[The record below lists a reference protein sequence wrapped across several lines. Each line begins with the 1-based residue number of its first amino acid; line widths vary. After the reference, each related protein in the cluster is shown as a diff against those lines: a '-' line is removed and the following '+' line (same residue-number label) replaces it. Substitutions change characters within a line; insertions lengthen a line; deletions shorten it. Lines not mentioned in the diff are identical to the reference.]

1 MIKAMVAIVGRPN
14 VGKSTL
20 FNRMVG
26 EQLAIV
32 DSTPGTTRDRL
43 FAEAEWNG
51 VEFNVMDTGGLD
63 PSMGGKEPLSIGS
76 ADYIDQIRY
85 QAEMAVGQAELVLF
99 VVDAASGLTPVDKEV
114 AQILRSKQKKRNG
127 ELFPPILLV
136 VNKADNQ
143 VFRNNASQFFEL
155 GMGEPQVVSAIHGTG
170 TGDFLDKLVELLPV
184 TPESTPDE
192 SIKIAIVGKTN
203 AGKSSLLNKILGEER
218 TLVSPIPGT
227 TRDAVDTYYEHQG
240 IPITLIDTAGIRRRG
255 KITPGVEKFS
265 VIRSIR
271 AIDRSNVVI
280 LVIDANAGI
289 TSQDTHIAGYIL
301 DAMKSTLVVVN
312 KWDTIEKDE
321 DTFVEFSQH
330 VRKELN
336 FMSYVPLVFISAK
349 TGKRVDHVIPTA
361 LQVHEARLKRIE
373 TNKLNQILLSAQDL
387 HPAPS
392 KSGRSL
398 KIYYGTQVKSD
409 PPTFL
414 LFVNDPDLAHFTYR
428 RFLENKIRDK
438 YPYLGTPIQIVFKP
452 RRKTES

>member
-1 MIKAMVAIVGRPN
+1 
-14 VGKSTL
+14 
-20 FNRMVG
+20 
-26 EQLAIV
+26 
-32 DSTPGTTRDRL
+32 
-43 FAEAEWNG
+43 
-51 VEFNVMDTGGLD
+51 
-63 PSMGGKEPLSIGS
+63 
-76 ADYIDQIRY
+76 
-85 QAEMAVGQAELVLF
+85 MAVGEAELVLF

-114 AQILRSKQKKRNG
+114 AQILRSKQTKRNG

-143 VFRNNASQFFEL
+143 VFRSNAYQFFEL

-170 TGDFLDKLVELLPV
+170 TGDFLDKVIELLPV
-184 TPESTPDE
+184 TSQNAEDE

-227 TRDAVDTYYEHQG
+227 TRDAVDTFYEHQG

-321 DTFVEFSQH
+321 DTFVEFTQH

-373 TNKLNQILLSAQDL
+373 TSKLNQILLSAQDL

-398 KIYYGTQVKSD
+398 RIYYGTQVKSD

-438 YPYLGTPIQIVFKP
+438 YPYLGTPIQLVFKP

>member
-32 DSTPGTTRDRL
+32 DSIPGTTRDRL

-51 VEFNVMDTGGLD
+51 VVFNVMDTGGMD

-76 ADYIDQIRY
+76 ADYIEQIRH
-85 QAEMAVGQAELVLF
+85 QAEMGIGEADLVLF

-114 AQILRSKQKKRNG
+114 AQILRSKQTKRNG
-127 ELFPPILLV
+127 NVFPPILLV
-136 VNKADNQ
+136 VNKADNR
-143 VFRNNASQFFEL
+143 VLRNNANQFFEL
-155 GMGEPQVVSAIHGTG
+155 GMGEPQVVSAVHGTG
-170 TGDFLDKLVELLPV
+170 TGDFLDKLVEQLPGA
-184 TPESTPDE
+184 PDSTEDE

-203 AGKSSLLNKILGEER
+203 AGKSSLLNKILGKER

-227 TRDAVDTYYEHQG
+227 TRDAVDTYYEHNG

-280 LVIDANAGI
+280 LVVDASAGI

-321 DTFVEFSQH
+321 DTFVEFTQH
-330 VRKELN
+330 IRKELN
-336 FMSYVPLVFISAK
+336 FMDYVPLLFISAK
-349 TGKRVDHVIPTA
+349 TGKKVDQVIPMA
-361 LQVHEARLKRIE
+361 LQVYDARLKRIE
-373 TNKLNQILLSAQDL
+373 TSKLNQILLSAQDL

-398 KIYYGTQVKSD
+398 RIYYGTQVKSD

-414 LFVNDPDLAHFTYR
+414 LFVNDPDLVHFTYR

-438 YPYLGTPIQIVFKP
+438 YPYLGTPIHLVFKP
-452 RRKTES
+452 RRKTD

>member
-32 DSTPGTTRDRL
+32 DSIPGTTRDRL

-51 VEFNVMDTGGLD
+51 VVFNVMDTGGMD
-63 PSMGGKEPLSIGS
+63 PSMGGKDPLSIGS
-76 ADYIDQIRY
+76 ADYIDQIRH
-85 QAEMAVGQAELVLF
+85 QAEMAVGEADLVLF
-99 VVDAASGLTPVDKEV
+99 VVDATSGLTPVDKEV
-114 AQILRSKQKKRNG
+114 AQILRSKQTKRTG

-143 VFRNNASQFFEL
+143 VFRNNAFQFFEL

-184 TPESTPDE
+184 TSQSTDDE

-218 TLVSPIPGT
+218 TLVSSIPGT
-227 TRDAVDTYYEHQG
+227 TRDAVDTYYEHNG

-280 LVIDANAGI
+280 LVIDASAGI

-321 DTFVEFSQH
+321 DTFVEFTQH

-336 FMSYVPLVFISAK
+336 FMDYVPLVFISAK
-349 TGKRVDHVIPTA
+349 TGKRVDHVIPMA
-361 LQVHEARLKRIE
+361 MQVHEARLKRIE
-373 TNKLNQILLSAQDL
+373 TNKFNQILLSAQDL

-398 KIYYGTQVKSD
+398 RIYYGTQVKSD

-414 LFVNDPDLAHFTYR
+414 LFVNDPKLAHFTYR
-428 RFLENKIRDK
+428 RFLENKIREK
-438 YPYLGTPIQIVFKP
+438 YPYLGTPIQLVFKP
-452 RRKTES
+452 RRKNDE

>member
-85 QAEMAVGQAELVLF
+85 QAEMAVGQAELVVF

-321 DTFVEFSQH
+321 DTFVEFTQH